1 MNKLIPVI
9 ISAIVIALFVGIV
22 FPSYYAQVVEIQE
35 FRDKVIEDKKQ
46 SLDVQNILNLEN
58 ASPVL
63 GSAEAQITIVEFGD
77 YQCEMCYS
85 WFHNTRGTIIDNYV
99 DTGKVNIVFVDLA
112 FLGSDSP
119 IAAQA
124 TYCANDQGKYWEYHS
139 ILYYK
144 QEGIDNG
151 WASKSML
158 KEYANELK
166 LDSDQFA
173 ICIDSAKYAK
183 NVQDSY
189 NDAVKMKV
197 SSTPTFYL
205 FDHENGM
212 VEKISGAQPLS
223 VFVKTINS
231 ML

>member
-1 MNKLIPVI
+1 MNKLIPII
-9 ISAIVIALFVGIV
+9 ISGIVVALIVGVV
-22 FPSYYAQVVEIQE
+22 FPSYFAQVVEMQE
-35 FRDKVIEDKKQ
+35 LRDKALSIPKAERQ
-46 SLDVQNILNLEN
+46 LLNLDH

-63 GSAEAQITIVEFGD
+63 GSANAQITIVEFGD
-77 YQCEMCYS
+77 YQCEMCHS

-99 DTGKVNIVFVDLA
+99 DTGKVNIIFVDLA

-119 IAAQA
+119 VAAQA
-124 TYCANDQGKYWEYHS
+124 THCANEQGKYWEYHS

-173 ICIDSAKYAK
+173 DCIDSGKYAK
-183 NVQDSY
+183 NVQDNY
-189 NDAVKMKV
+189 NLAVKLMEYP
-197 SSTPTFYL
+197 STPTFYL
-205 FDHENGM
+205 FNHQSG
-212 VEKISGAQPLS
+212 VIEKISGAQPLS
-223 VFVKTINS
+223 VFVKTIDS

>member
-1 MNKLIPVI
+1 MNKRLVVSVVFVI
-9 ISAIVIALFVGIV
+9 LVIVVAISFSSSQANLLEMQDRDRYMENIIA
-22 FPSYYAQVVEIQE
+22 SQ
-35 FRDKVIEDKKQ
+35 Q
-46 SLDVQNILNLEN
+46 SSLVNLEN
-58 ASPVL
+58 GSPLL
-63 GSAEAQITIVEFGD
+63 GSESAPVTIVEFGD

-119 IAAQA
+119 IASQA
-124 TYCANDQGKYWEYHS
+124 THCADDQGKFWEYHS

-173 ICIDSAKYAK
+173 DCIDSGKYAK
-183 NVQDSY
+183 NVQDNY
-189 NDAVKMKV
+189 NLAVKLMEYP
-197 SSTPTFYL
+197 STPTFYL
-205 FDHENGM
+205 FNHSTLMIE
-212 VEKISGAQPLS
+212 
-223 VFVKTINS
+223 
-231 ML
+231 

>member
-1 MNKLIPVI
+1 MNRIIPIV
-9 ISAIVIALFVGIV
+9 ISAIAVALIVGVV

-35 FRDKVIEDKKQ
+35 FRDEKIAMKKAN
-46 SLDVQNILNLEN
+46 QNILNLDHV
-58 ASPVL
+58 SPVL
-63 GSAEAQITIVEFGD
+63 GSADAQITIVEFGD
-77 YQCEMCYS
+77 YQCEMCHS

-124 TYCANDQGKYWEYHS
+124 THCADDQGKYWEYHS

-173 ICIDSAKYAK
+173 SCIDSAKYAK
-183 NVQDSY
+183 NVQNSY
-189 NDAVKMKV
+189 NAAVKMKV

-223 VFVKTINS
+223 VFVKTIDS

>member
-1 MNKLIPVI
+1 MNRLVPVI
-9 ISAIVIALFVGIV
+9 ISGIAIALIVGV
-22 FPSYYAQVVEIQE
+22 GFTSYYAQIIEIQE
-35 FRDKVIEDKKQ
+35 LRDKAMSKSK
-46 SLDVQNILNLEN
+46 LDILNLEN
-58 ASPVL
+58 ASPIL
-63 GSAEAQITIVEFGD
+63 GSANAQITIVEFGD
-77 YQCEMCYS
+77 YQCEMCHS

-99 DTGKVNIVFVDLA
+99 DTGKVNIIFVDLA

-119 IAAQA
+119 VAAQA
-124 TYCANDQGKYWEYHS
+124 THCANEQGKYWEYHS

-173 ICIDSAKYAK
+173 DCIDSGKYDK

-189 NDAVKMKV
+189 NDAVKLKV

-205 FDHENGM
+205 FNHQSEA

-223 VFVKTINS
+223 VFVKTIDS

>member
-9 ISAIVIALFVGIV
+9 ISGIAVALIVGVG
-22 FPSYYAQVVEIQE
+22 FTSYYAQVVEIQDL
-35 FRDKVIEDKKQ
+35 RDKSIAMKKA
-46 SLDVQNILNLEN
+46 DRDILNLDHV
-58 ASPVL
+58 SPVL
-63 GSAEAQITIVEFGD
+63 GSADAQITIVEFGD
-77 YQCEMCYS
+77 YQCEMCHS

-119 IAAQA
+119 VAAQA
-124 TYCANDQGKYWEYHS
+124 THCANEQGKYWEYHS

-173 ICIDSAKYAK
+173 SCIDSAKYAK
-183 NVQDSY
+183 NVQNSY
-189 NDAVKMKV
+189 NAAVKMKV

-223 VFVKTINS
+223 VFVKTIDS

>member
-9 ISAIVIALFVGIV
+9 ISAIAIALVVGIG
-22 FPSYYAQVVEIQE
+22 FPAYYAQVVEIQE
-35 FRDKVIEDKKQ
+35 LRDKNIAVKKA
-46 SLDVQNILNLEN
+46 DRVILNLEY
-58 ASPVL
+58 ASPIL
-63 GSAEAQITIVEFGD
+63 GSANAQVTIVEFGD
-77 YQCEMCYS
+77 YQCEMCHS
-85 WFHNTRGTIIDNYV
+85 WFHNTRGSIIDNYV
-99 DTGKVNIVFVDLA
+99 DAGKVNIVFVDLA

-124 TYCANDQGKYWEYHS
+124 TYCANEQGKYWEYHS

-173 ICIDSAKYAK
+173 DCIDSGKYAK
-183 NVQDSY
+183 NIQDSY
-189 NDAVKMKV
+189 NLAGQLMEYP
-197 SSTPTFYL
+197 STPTFYL
-205 FDHENGM
+205 FNHQSGV
-212 VEKISGAQPLS
+212 VEKISGAQPFS
-223 VFVKTINS
+223 VFVKTIDS

>member
-9 ISAIVIALFVGIV
+9 ISGIAVALIVGVG
-22 FPSYYAQVVEIQE
+22 FTSYYAQVVEIQDL
-35 FRDKVIEDKKQ
+35 RDNAIAKSKAE
-46 SLDVQNILNLEN
+46 QNILNLEH

-99 DTGKVNIVFVDLA
+99 DSGKVNIVFVDLA
-112 FLGSDSP
+112 FLGRDSP

-124 TYCANDQGKYWEYHS
+124 THCADDQGKYWEYHS

-173 ICIDSAKYAK
+173 SCIDSAKYAK
-183 NVQDSY
+183 NVQNSY
-189 NDAVKMKV
+189 NAAVKMKV

>member
-9 ISAIVIALFVGIV
+9 ISGIAIALIVGV
-22 FPSYYAQVVEIQE
+22 GFTSYYAQVVEIQE
-35 FRDKVIEDKKQ
+35 LRDKAIDMKKAEQ
-46 SLDVQNILNLEN
+46 SVLNLEN
-58 ASPVL
+58 ASPIL

-77 YQCEMCYS
+77 YQCEMCHS

-124 TYCANDQGKYWEYHS
+124 THCANEQGKYWEYHS

-173 ICIDSAKYAK
+173 NCIDSAKYAK
-183 NVQDSY
+183 NVQNSY
-189 NDAVKMKV
+189 NAAVKMEV

-223 VFVKTINS
+223 VFVKTIDS

>member
-1 MNKLIPVI
+1 MNKLIPII
-9 ISAIVIALFVGIV
+9 ISGIVVALIVGVV
-22 FPSYYAQVVEIQE
+22 FPSYFAQVVEMQE
-35 FRDKVIEDKKQ
+35 LRDKALSIPKAERQ
-46 SLDVQNILNLEN
+46 LLNLDH

-63 GSAEAQITIVEFGD
+63 GSANAQITIVEFGD
-77 YQCEMCYS
+77 YQCEMCHS

-99 DTGKVNIVFVDLA
+99 DTGKVNIIFVDLA

-119 IAAQA
+119 VAAQA
-124 TYCANDQGKYWEYHS
+124 THCANEQGKYWEYHS

-173 ICIDSAKYAK
+173 SCIDSAKYAK
-183 NVQDSY
+183 NVQNSY
-189 NDAVKMKV
+189 NAAVKMKV

-205 FDHENGM
+205 FNHQSEA

-223 VFVKTINS
+223 VFVKTIDS

>member
-9 ISAIVIALFVGIV
+9 ISGIAVALIVGVG
-22 FPSYYAQVVEIQE
+22 FTSYYAQVVEIQDL
-35 FRDKVIEDKKQ
+35 RDNAIAKSKAE
-46 SLDVQNILNLEN
+46 QNILNLES
-58 ASPVL
+58 ASPIL
-63 GSAEAQITIVEFGD
+63 GSTEAQITIVEFGD

-99 DTGKVNIVFVDLA
+99 DSGKVNIVFVDLA
-112 FLGSDSP
+112 FLGRDSP

-124 TYCANDQGKYWEYHS
+124 THCANEQGKYWEYHS

-173 ICIDSAKYAK
+173 SCIDSAKYAK
-183 NVQDSY
+183 NVQNSY
-189 NDAVKMKV
+189 NAAVKMKV

-223 VFVKTINS
+223 VFVKTIDS

>member
-9 ISAIVIALFVGIV
+9 ISGIAIALIVGV
-22 FPSYYAQVVEIQE
+22 GFTSYYAQVVEVQE
-35 FRDKVIEDKKQ
+35 LRDKALSIPKAERQ
-46 SLDVQNILNLEN
+46 LLNLGHS
-58 ASPVL
+58 SPVL
-63 GSAEAQITIVEFGD
+63 GSTNAQITIVEFGD
-77 YQCEMCYS
+77 YQCEMCHM
-85 WFHNTRGTIIDNYV
+85 WFHNTRGAIIDNYV
-99 DTGKVNIVFVDLA
+99 DTGKVNIIFVDLA

-139 ILYYK
+139 ILYHK
-144 QEGIDNG
+144 QTGIDNG

-166 LDSDQFA
+166 LDPDQFA
-173 ICIDSAKYAK
+173 DCIDSAKYASYI
-183 NVQDSY
+183 QDSY
-189 NDAVKMKV
+189 DAAVAIKV

-205 FDHENGM
+205 FDHKDGV
-212 VEKISGAQPLS
+212 VERISGAQPLS
-223 VFVKTINS
+223 VFVKTIDS

>member
-9 ISAIVIALFVGIV
+9 ISGIAIALIVGV
-22 FPSYYAQVVEIQE
+22 GFTSYYAQIIEIQE
-35 FRDKVIEDKKQ
+35 LRDKAIDMKKAEQ
-46 SLDVQNILNLEN
+46 SVLNLEN
-58 ASPVL
+58 ASPIL

-77 YQCEMCYS
+77 YQCEMCHS

-124 TYCANDQGKYWEYHS
+124 THCANEQGKYWEYHS

-151 WASKSML
+151 WASKNML

>member
-9 ISAIVIALFVGIV
+9 ISGIAIALIVGV
-22 FPSYYAQVVEIQE
+22 GFTSYYAQIIEIQE
-35 FRDKVIEDKKQ
+35 LRDKAIDMKKAEQ
-46 SLDVQNILNLEN
+46 SVLNLEN
-58 ASPVL
+58 ASPIL

-77 YQCEMCYS
+77 YQCEMCHS

-124 TYCANDQGKYWEYHS
+124 THCADDQGKYWEYHS

-173 ICIDSAKYAK
+173 SCIDSAKYAK
-183 NVQDSY
+183 NVQNSY

-205 FDHENGM
+205 FNHENGM

-223 VFVKTINS
+223 VFVKTIDS

>member
-9 ISAIVIALFVGIV
+9 ISGIAIALIVGV
-22 FPSYYAQVVEIQE
+22 GFTSYYAQVVEIQE
-35 FRDKVIEDKKQ
+35 LRDKHIAAKKADRSIL
-46 SLDVQNILNLEN
+46 SLEY
-58 ASPVL
+58 ASPIL
-63 GSAEAQITIVEFGD
+63 GSAEAQVSIVEFGD
-77 YQCEMCYS
+77 YQCEMCHS

-99 DTGKVNIVFVDLA
+99 DTGKVNIIFVDLA

-124 TYCANDQGKYWEYHS
+124 THCANDQGKYWEYHS

-158 KEYANELK
+158 KEYASELK

-173 ICIDSAKYAK
+173 GCIDSAKYASYI
-183 NVQDSY
+183 QDSY
-189 NDAVKMKV
+189 NAAVAVKV
-197 SSTPTFYL
+197 SATPTFYV
-205 FDHENGM
+205 FDHENGI

-223 VFVKTINS
+223 VFVKTIDS

>member
-9 ISAIVIALFVGIV
+9 ISGIAVALIVGVG
-22 FPSYYAQVVEIQE
+22 FTSYYAQVVEIQDL
-35 FRDKVIEDKKQ
+35 RDNAIAKSKAE
-46 SLDVQNILNLEN
+46 QNILNLES
-58 ASPVL
+58 ASPIL
-63 GSAEAQITIVEFGD
+63 GSTEAQITIVEFGD
-77 YQCEMCYS
+77 YQCELCYS

-99 DTGKVNIVFVDLA
+99 DSGKVNIVFVDLA
-112 FLGSDSP
+112 FLGRDSP

-124 TYCANDQGKYWEYHS
+124 THCADDQGKYWEYHS

-173 ICIDSAKYAK
+173 SCIDSAKYAK
-183 NVQDSY
+183 NVQNSY
-189 NDAVKMKV
+189 NAAVKMKV

-223 VFVKTINS
+223 VFVKTIDS

>member
-9 ISAIVIALFVGIV
+9 ISGIAIALIVGV
-22 FPSYYAQVVEIQE
+22 GFTSYYAQVVEIQE
-35 FRDKVIEDKKQ
+35 LRDKNIAVKKA
-46 SLDVQNILNLEN
+46 DRVILNLEY
-58 ASPVL
+58 ASPIL

-77 YQCEMCYS
+77 YQCEMCHS

-99 DTGKVNIVFVDLA
+99 DTGKVNIIFVDLA

-158 KEYANELK
+158 KEYASELK

-173 ICIDSAKYAK
+173 GCIDSAKYASYI
-183 NVQDSY
+183 QDSY
-189 NDAVKMKV
+189 NAAVAVKV
-197 SSTPTFYL
+197 SATPTFYV
-205 FDHENGM
+205 FDHENGI

>member
-9 ISAIVIALFVGIV
+9 ISGIAVALIVGVG
-22 FPSYYAQVVEIQE
+22 FTSYYAQVVEIQDL
-35 FRDKVIEDKKQ
+35 RDKSIAIKKA
-46 SLDVQNILNLEN
+46 DRNILNLDHV
-58 ASPVL
+58 SPVL
-63 GSAEAQITIVEFGD
+63 GSADAQITIVEFGD

-99 DTGKVNIVFVDLA
+99 DSGKVNIVFVDLA

-124 TYCANDQGKYWEYHS
+124 THCANEQGKYWEYHS

-173 ICIDSAKYAK
+173 SCIDSAKYAK
-183 NVQDSY
+183 NVQNSY
-189 NDAVKMKV
+189 NAAVKMKV

-223 VFVKTINS
+223 VFVKTIDS

>member
-9 ISAIVIALFVGIV
+9 ISGIAIALIVGV
-22 FPSYYAQVVEIQE
+22 GFTSYYAQIIEIQE
-35 FRDKVIEDKKQ
+35 LRDKAIDMKKAEQ
-46 SLDVQNILNLEN
+46 SVLNLEN
-58 ASPVL
+58 ASPIL

-77 YQCEMCYS
+77 YQCEMCHS

-124 TYCANDQGKYWEYHS
+124 THCADDQGKYWEYHS

-151 WASKSML
+151 WASKNML

-173 ICIDSAKYAK
+173 SCIDSAKYAK
-183 NVQDSY
+183 NVQNSY
-189 NDAVKMKV
+189 NAAVKMEV

-223 VFVKTINS
+223 VFVKTIDS

>member
-9 ISAIVIALFVGIV
+9 ISGIVVALIVGIV
-22 FPSYYAQVVEIQE
+22 FPSYFAQVVEMQE
-35 FRDKVIEDKKQ
+35 LRDKALSMPKAEQ
-46 SLDVQNILNLEN
+46 QLLNLDH

-63 GSAEAQITIVEFGD
+63 GSANAQITIVEFGD
-77 YQCEMCYS
+77 YQCEMCHS
-85 WFHNTRGTIIDNYV
+85 WLHNTRGTIIDNYV
-99 DTGKVNIVFVDLA
+99 DTVKVNMIFVDLA

-158 KEYANELK
+158 KEYASELK

-173 ICIDSAKYAK
+173 GCIDSAKYASYI
-183 NVQDSY
+183 QDSY
-189 NDAVKMKV
+189 NAAVAVKV
-197 SSTPTFYL
+197 SATPTFYV
-205 FDHENGM
+205 FDHENGI

-223 VFVKTINS
+223 VFIKTIDS

>member
-22 FPSYYAQVVEIQE
+22 FPSYYAQVVEIQDL
-35 FRDKVIEDKKQ
+35 RDNAIAKSKAE
-46 SLDVQNILNLEN
+46 QNILNLEN
-58 ASPVL
+58 ASPIL

-112 FLGSDSP
+112 FLGRDSP

-124 TYCANDQGKYWEYHS
+124 THCADDQGKYWEYHS

-173 ICIDSAKYAK
+173 SCIDSAKYAK
-183 NVQDSY
+183 NVQNSY

-223 VFVKTINS
+223 VFVKTIDS

>member
-9 ISAIVIALFVGIV
+9 ISGIAIALIVGV
-22 FPSYYAQVVEIQE
+22 GFTSYYAQVVEIQE
-35 FRDKVIEDKKQ
+35 LRDKHIAAKKADRSIL
-46 SLDVQNILNLEN
+46 SLEY
-58 ASPVL
+58 ASPIL

-77 YQCEMCYS
+77 YQCEMCHS

-99 DTGKVNIVFVDLA
+99 DTGKVNIIFVDLA

-158 KEYANELK
+158 KEYASELK

-173 ICIDSAKYAK
+173 GCIDSAKYASYI
-183 NVQDSY
+183 QDSY
-189 NDAVKMKV
+189 NAAVAVKV
-197 SSTPTFYL
+197 SATPTFYV
-205 FDHENGM
+205 FDHENGI

-223 VFVKTINS
+223 VFVKTIDS

>member
-9 ISAIVIALFVGIV
+9 ISGIAIALIVGV
-22 FPSYYAQVVEIQE
+22 GFTSYYAQIIEIQE
-35 FRDKVIEDKKQ
+35 FRDNAIAKSKAE
-46 SLDVQNILNLEN
+46 QNILNLES
-58 ASPVL
+58 ASPIL

-77 YQCEMCYS
+77 YQCELCYS

-124 TYCANDQGKYWEYHS
+124 THCANEQGKYWEYHS

-173 ICIDSAKYAK
+173 SCIDSAKYAK
-183 NVQDSY
+183 NVQNSY
-189 NDAVKMKV
+189 NAAVKMKV

-223 VFVKTINS
+223 VFVKTIDS

>member
-1 MNKLIPVI
+1 MNKLIPII
-9 ISAIVIALFVGIV
+9 ISGIVVALIVGVV

-35 FRDKVIEDKKQ
+35 LRDKNIAMKKADRSIL
-46 SLDVQNILNLEN
+46 SLEY
-58 ASPVL
+58 ASPIL

-77 YQCEMCYS
+77 YQCEMCHS

-99 DTGKVNIVFVDLA
+99 DTGKVNMVFVDLA

-124 TYCANDQGKYWEYHS
+124 THCANEQGKYWEYHS

-205 FDHENGM
+205 FDHENGI

-223 VFVKTINS
+223 VFVKTIDS

>member
-9 ISAIVIALFVGIV
+9 ISGIAVALIVGVG
-22 FPSYYAQVVEIQE
+22 FTSYYAQVVEIQDL
-35 FRDKVIEDKKQ
+35 RDNAIAKSKAE
-46 SLDVQNILNLEN
+46 QNILNLES
-58 ASPVL
+58 ASPIL
-63 GSAEAQITIVEFGD
+63 GSTEAQITIVEFGD

-99 DTGKVNIVFVDLA
+99 DSGKVNIVFVDLA
-112 FLGSDSP
+112 FLGRDSP

-124 TYCANDQGKYWEYHS
+124 THCADDQGKYWEYHS

-173 ICIDSAKYAK
+173 SCIDSAKYAK
-183 NVQDSY
+183 NVQNSY
-189 NDAVKMKV
+189 NAAVKMKV

-223 VFVKTINS
+223 VFVKTIDS

>member
-1 MNKLIPVI
+1 MNKLIPII
-9 ISAIVIALFVGIV
+9 ISGIVVALIVGVV

-35 FRDKVIEDKKQ
+35 LRDKNIAMKKADRSIL
-46 SLDVQNILNLEN
+46 SLEY
-58 ASPVL
+58 ASPIL
-63 GSAEAQITIVEFGD
+63 GSAEAQVSIVEFGD
-77 YQCEMCYS
+77 YQCEMCHS

-124 TYCANDQGKYWEYHS
+124 THCADDQGKFWEYHS

-151 WASKSML
+151 WASKNML

-166 LDSDQFA
+166 LDFDQFA

>member
-9 ISAIVIALFVGIV
+9 ISGIAVALIVGVG
-22 FPSYYAQVVEIQE
+22 FTSYYAQVVEIQDL
-35 FRDKVIEDKKQ
+35 RDNAIAKSKAE
-46 SLDVQNILNLEN
+46 QNILNLES
-58 ASPVL
+58 ASPIL
-63 GSAEAQITIVEFGD
+63 GSTEAQITIVEFGD

-124 TYCANDQGKYWEYHS
+124 TQCADDQGIFWEYHS

-151 WASKSML
+151 WASKNML

-173 ICIDSAKYAK
+173 DCIDSGKYAK
-183 NVQDSY
+183 NVQDNY
-189 NDAVKMKV
+189 NLSVKLMEYP
-197 SSTPTFYL
+197 STPTFYL
-205 FDHENGM
+205 FNHQSGV
-212 VEKISGAQPLS
+212 VEKISGAQPFS
-223 VFVKTINS
+223 VFVKTIDS
-231 ML
+231 LL

>member
-1 MNKLIPVI
+1 MNKLIPII
-9 ISAIVIALFVGIV
+9 ISGIVVALIVGVV
-22 FPSYYAQVVEIQE
+22 FPSYFAQVVEMQE
-35 FRDKVIEDKKQ
+35 LRDKAMSKSK
-46 SLDVQNILNLEN
+46 LDILNLEN
-58 ASPVL
+58 ASPIL
-63 GSAEAQITIVEFGD
+63 GSANAQITIVEFGD
-77 YQCEMCYS
+77 YQCEMCHS

-99 DTGKVNIVFVDLA
+99 DTGKVNIIFVDLA

-119 IAAQA
+119 VAAQA
-124 TYCANDQGKYWEYHS
+124 THCANEQGKYWEYHS

-173 ICIDSAKYAK
+173 DCIDSGKYAK

-189 NDAVKMKV
+189 NDAVKLKV

-205 FDHENGM
+205 FNHQSEA

-223 VFVKTINS
+223 VFVKTIDS

>member
-9 ISAIVIALFVGIV
+9 ISGIAIALIVGV
-22 FPSYYAQVVEIQE
+22 GFTSYYAQVVEIQE
-35 FRDKVIEDKKQ
+35 LRDKHIAAKKADRSIL
-46 SLDVQNILNLEN
+46 SLEY
-58 ASPVL
+58 ASPIL
-63 GSAEAQITIVEFGD
+63 GSAEAQVSIVEFGD
-77 YQCEMCYS
+77 YQCEMCHS

-99 DTGKVNIVFVDLA
+99 DTGKINMVFVDLA

-119 IAAQA
+119 VAAQA
-124 TYCANDQGKYWEYHS
+124 THCANEQGKYWEYHS

-151 WASKSML
+151 WASKNML

-173 ICIDSAKYAK
+173 GCIDSGKYAK

-189 NDAVKMKV
+189 NLAVKLMEYP
-197 SSTPTFYL
+197 STPTFYL
-205 FDHENGM
+205 FNHQSGV
-212 VEKISGAQPLS
+212 VEIISGAQPLS
-223 VFVKTINS
+223 VFVKTIDS

>member
-1 MNKLIPVI
+1 MNRLIPII
-9 ISAIVIALFVGIV
+9 ISAIAIALVVGIG

-35 FRDKVIEDKKQ
+35 FRDEKIAMKKAN
-46 SLDVQNILNLEN
+46 QNILNLDHV
-58 ASPVL
+58 SPVL
-63 GSAEAQITIVEFGD
+63 GSADAQITIVEFGD
-77 YQCEMCYS
+77 YQCEMCHS

-119 IAAQA
+119 VAAQA
-124 TYCANDQGKYWEYHS
+124 THCANEQGKYWEYHS

-173 ICIDSAKYAK
+173 SCIDSAKYASYI
-183 NVQDSY
+183 QDSY
-189 NDAVKMKV
+189 NAAVAVKV
-197 SSTPTFYL
+197 SATPTFYV
-205 FDHENGM
+205 FDHENGI

-223 VFVKTINS
+223 VFVKTIDS

>member
-1 MNKLIPVI
+1 MNKVIPII
-9 ISAIVIALFVGIV
+9 ISAIAIALVVGIG

-35 FRDKVIEDKKQ
+35 LRDKNIAMKKA
-46 SLDVQNILNLEN
+46 DQNILSLEH
-58 ASPVL
+58 ASPIL
-63 GSAEAQITIVEFGD
+63 GSAEAQVTIVEFGD
-77 YQCEMCYS
+77 YQCEMCHS

-124 TYCANDQGKYWEYHS
+124 THCADDQGKYWEYHS

-173 ICIDSAKYAK
+173 NCIDSAKYAK
-183 NVQDSY
+183 NVQNSY

-205 FDHENGM
+205 FNHENGM

-223 VFVKTINS
+223 VFVKTIDS

>member
-9 ISAIVIALFVGIV
+9 ISAIVVALVVGIG
-22 FPSYYAQVVEIQE
+22 FPAYYAQVVEIQE
-35 FRDKVIEDKKQ
+35 LRDKNIAVKKA
-46 SLDVQNILNLEN
+46 DRVILNLEY
-58 ASPVL
+58 ASPIL
-63 GSAEAQITIVEFGD
+63 GSADAQVTIVEFGD
-77 YQCEMCYS
+77 YQCEMCHS
-85 WFHNTRGTIIDNYV
+85 WFHNTRGSIIDNYV
-99 DTGKVNIVFVDLA
+99 DAGKVNIVFVDLA

-124 TYCANDQGKYWEYHS
+124 TYCANEQGKYWEYHS

-173 ICIDSAKYAK
+173 NCIDSAKYAK
-183 NVQDSY
+183 NVQNSY

-205 FDHENGM
+205 FNHENGM

-223 VFVKTINS
+223 VFVKTIDS

>member
-1 MNKLIPVI
+1 MNRLIPVI
-9 ISAIVIALFVGIV
+9 ISGIAVALIVGVG
-22 FPSYYAQVVEIQE
+22 FTSYYAQVVEIQDL
-35 FRDKVIEDKKQ
+35 RDNAIAKSKAE
-46 SLDVQNILNLEN
+46 QNILNLES
-58 ASPVL
+58 ASPIL
-63 GSAEAQITIVEFGD
+63 GSTEAQITIVEFGD
-77 YQCEMCYS
+77 YQCELCYS

-124 TYCANDQGKYWEYHS
+124 THCANEQGKYWEYHS

-173 ICIDSAKYAK
+173 DCIDSGKYAK
-183 NVQDSY
+183 NVLDNY
-189 NDAVKMKV
+189 NLAVKLMEYP
-197 SSTPTFYL
+197 STPTFYL
-205 FDHENGM
+205 FNHQSGV
-212 VEKISGAQPLS
+212 VEKISGAQPFS
-223 VFVKTINS
+223 VFVKTIDS

>member
-9 ISAIVIALFVGIV
+9 ISGIAVALIVGVG
-22 FPSYYAQVVEIQE
+22 FTSYYAQVVEIQDL
-35 FRDKVIEDKKQ
+35 RDNAIAKSKAE
-46 SLDVQNILNLEN
+46 QNILNLEN

-99 DTGKVNIVFVDLA
+99 DSGKVNIVFVDLA
-112 FLGSDSP
+112 FLGRDSP

-124 TYCANDQGKYWEYHS
+124 THCADDQGKYWEYHS

-173 ICIDSAKYAK
+173 NCIDSAKYAK
-183 NVQDSY
+183 NVQNSY

-205 FDHENGM
+205 FNHENGM

-223 VFVKTINS
+223 VFVKTIDS

>member
-9 ISAIVIALFVGIV
+9 ISGIAVALIVGVG
-22 FPSYYAQVVEIQE
+22 FTSYYAQVVEIQDL
-35 FRDKVIEDKKQ
+35 RDNAIAKSKAE
-46 SLDVQNILNLEN
+46 QNILNLEN
-58 ASPVL
+58 ASPIL

-77 YQCEMCYS
+77 YQCEMCHS

-124 TYCANDQGKYWEYHS
+124 THCADDQGKYWEYHS

-173 ICIDSAKYAK
+173 SCIDSAKYAK
-183 NVQDSY
+183 NVQNSY
-189 NDAVKMKV
+189 NAAVKMKV

-223 VFVKTINS
+223 VFVKTIDS

>member
-9 ISAIVIALFVGIV
+9 ISGIAIALIVGV
-22 FPSYYAQVVEIQE
+22 GFTSYYAQIIEIQE
-35 FRDKVIEDKKQ
+35 LRDKAIDMKKAEQ
-46 SLDVQNILNLEN
+46 SVLNLEN
-58 ASPVL
+58 ASPIL

-77 YQCEMCYS
+77 YQCEMCHS

-99 DTGKVNIVFVDLA
+99 DTGKVNMIFVDLA

-158 KEYANELK
+158 KEYASELK

-173 ICIDSAKYAK
+173 GCIDSAKYASYI
-183 NVQDSY
+183 QDSY
-189 NDAVKMKV
+189 NAAVAVKV
-197 SSTPTFYL
+197 SATPTFYV
-205 FDHENGM
+205 FDHENGI

-223 VFVKTINS
+223 VFIKTIDS

>member
-9 ISAIVIALFVGIV
+9 ISGIAVALIVGVG
-22 FPSYYAQVVEIQE
+22 FTSYYAQVVEIQDL
-35 FRDKVIEDKKQ
+35 RDNAIAKSKAE
-46 SLDVQNILNLEN
+46 QNILNLES
-58 ASPVL
+58 ASPIL
-63 GSAEAQITIVEFGD
+63 GSTEAQITIVEFGD

-99 DTGKVNIVFVDLA
+99 DSGKINIVFVDLA
-112 FLGSDSP
+112 FLGRDSP

-158 KEYANELK
+158 KEYASELK

-173 ICIDSAKYAK
+173 GCIDSAKYASYI
-183 NVQDSY
+183 QDSY
-189 NDAVKMKV
+189 NAAVAVKV
-197 SSTPTFYL
+197 SATPTFYV
-205 FDHENGM
+205 FDHENGI

-223 VFVKTINS
+223 VFVKTIDS